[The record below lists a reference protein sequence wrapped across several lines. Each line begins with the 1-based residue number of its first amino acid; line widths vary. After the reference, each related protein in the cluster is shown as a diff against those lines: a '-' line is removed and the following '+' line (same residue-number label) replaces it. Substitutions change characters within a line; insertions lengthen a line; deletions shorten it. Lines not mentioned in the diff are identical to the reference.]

1 MRIFDAEPQ
10 IVRDLRDEGETVA
23 EKEHSDFKVLATRHP
38 TLGKL
43 VIIEGRDGRG
53 LIVETE
59 E

>member
-10 IVRDLRDEGETVA
+10 IVQDMRDEGELICDKQHKDFTVYA
-23 EKEHSDFKVLATRHP
+23 VRHP

-43 VIIEGRDGRG
+43 VIVEGRDGSG
-53 LIVETE
+53 MIVETE